1 LRSSYINR
9 NLAKRLTQFWD
20 SQCTSWLGNFRQSNT
35 SARCES
41 RTGTAIRLSR
51 RWRCILVILAQVA
64 RRHERHGVLPSRAER
79 KPTRKQHPSSLA
91 AFILWAFGPMRRMR
105 VMLTTA
111 ARHSL
116 GFLFSGDQ
124 WASWLW
130 FLLSWNN
137 TIHCCAGVNYIKFG
151 ICT

>member
-20 SQCTSWLGNFRQSNT
+20 SQCTSWLGNSRQSNT

-79 KPTRKQHPSSLA
+79 KPTRKQHPSSSA
-91 AFILWAFGPMRRMR
+91 AFILWAYAAYACYANDSSSAFARLPVFRRPMSVLTLVFVVLKQHYSLLRRR
-105 VMLTTA
+105 KL
-111 ARHSL
+111 
-116 GFLFSGDQ
+116 
-124 WASWLW
+124 
-130 FLLSWNN
+130 
-137 TIHCCAGVNYIKFG
+137 Y
-151 ICT
+151 